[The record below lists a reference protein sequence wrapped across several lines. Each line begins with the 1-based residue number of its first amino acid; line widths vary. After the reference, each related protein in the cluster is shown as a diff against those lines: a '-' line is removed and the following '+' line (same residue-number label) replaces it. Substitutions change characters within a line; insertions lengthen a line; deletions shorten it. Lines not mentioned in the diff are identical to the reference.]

1 MGARKGRITDHP
13 SSENGWRIGLEPE
26 PERGEGEHLHYD
38 WEEMVYTVVP
48 EREPWPEV
56 SEERVEKWWQLSR
69 GPISGEETSD
79 DALLLKLAL
88 GRERGGGL
96 GFTAREMRMLEE
108 IERLRTILDPNRERP
123 RRTAGAGLC
132 PAGGSQPRGERPSHG
147 ASRRLLKPAASSNR
161 P

>member
-88 GRERGGGL
+88 ARERGGGL

-123 RRTAGAGLC
+123 GW
-132 PAGGSQPRGERPSHG
+132 GSRAWKPRPGEVGPDGTRY
-147 ASRRLLKPAASSNR
+147 
-161 P
+161 